1 METLTM
7 KKTLF
12 VLCLLFTSAAFAQVG
27 GSRSTEPSFLTSPN
41 HPAQAAYA
49 PMSQERSVLGSGS
62 YTSAQGE
69 RPVSDFPQPEPVPL
83 GTSARELKKQHAEL
97 KKSRVVWVNQ

>member
-1 METLTM
+1 MKM

-12 VLCLLFTSAAFAQVG
+12 VLCLLSTSAAFAQVG
-27 GSRSTEPSFLTSPN
+27 GSRYSTDPSPLASPN

-69 RPVSDFPQPEPVPL
+69 RPFSDFPQPEPVPL
-83 GTSARELKKQHAEL
+83 GTSAREIKKQHSEL
-97 KKSRVVWVNQ
+97 KKSRTVWVNQ